1 MTPTQDTGGPAGDA
15 LGTADRA
22 GGDGADGAGR
32 AGGHAGGHGDRRTDG
47 PAAGSAGGPAEGPAE
62 PAEDQAGH
70 PAEQEAEARA
80 EDHAEL
86 EAELHAGF
94 LAEAVH
100 WLRGLLGP
108 ADRAGTGVHRIL
120 DIGSGPGVAS
130 RALADAF
137 PEARVVAVDRS
148 AAMLA
153 RAGAL
158 AAEHGLAD
166 RITTRRAER
175 PEEFARSGP
184 VDLIWTGNVCRHLGD
199 QQAALRSMAAALR
212 PGGLLAV
219 AERGLPPRFLP
230 RDIGIGRPG
239 LQARL
244 DAAAEEQVTARRS
257 RLPGATSVVEDWPCM
272 LASAG
277 LVPAGTRT
285 FLIEFPAP
293 LDVPVRRHLH
303 ARLRE
308 LLADLGER
316 LDLVDRLTVEQLLD
330 GDACTGVLWR
340 PDAFYLTAVTVHTA
354 RLCRPLADR

>member
-1 MTPTQDTGGPAGDA
+1 MTPIQGTGGLAGDA
-15 LGTADRA
+15 LGA
-22 GGDGADGAGR
+22 GPGPEPERGRGPAREAGPDTGR
-32 AGGHAGGHGDRRTDG
+32 DPGRDPGPDAGTHAG
-47 PAAGSAGGPAEGPAE
+47 PEAE
-62 PAEDQAGH
+62 H
-70 PAEQEAEARA
+70 PAEQEAEHAA
-80 EDHAEL
+80 EQ

-94 LAEAVH
+94 LAEAAH
-100 WLRGLLGP
+100 WMHGLFGP
-108 ADRAGTGVHRIL
+108 ADRATAAVRRIL
-120 DIGSGPGVAS
+120 DVGSGPGVAS
-130 RALADAF
+130 HALADAF
-137 PEARVVAVDRS
+137 PEAHVVAVDRS
-148 AAMLA
+148 AALLA
-153 RAGAL
+153 RAEAR
-158 AAEHGLAD
+158 AAEHGLAG
-166 RITTRRAER
+166 RISTRRADR

-199 QQAALRSMAAALR
+199 QQAALRSLASALR

-244 DAAAEEQVTARRS
+244 DAAVEEQVTARRS
-257 RLPGATSVVEDWPCM
+257 RLPGATSVVEDWPCL

-293 LDVPVRRHLH
+293 LDLPVRRHLH
-303 ARLRE
+303 TRLHR
-308 LLADLGER
+308 LLADLGDR

-354 RLCRPLADR
+354 RLCRPRAAD

>member
-1 MTPTQDTGGPAGDA
+1 MTPTQDTGGLAGDA
-15 LGTADRA
+15 LGST
-22 GGDGADGAGR
+22 
-32 AGGHAGGHGDRRTDG
+32 
-47 PAAGSAGGPAEGPAE
+47 
-62 PAEDQAGH
+62 AEDLAEDPTGQEADD
-70 PAEQEAEARA
+70 PAEQ
-80 EDHAEL
+80 

-108 ADRAGTGVHRIL
+108 ADRAATAVHRIL
-120 DIGSGPGVAS
+120 DLGSGPGVAS
-130 RALADAF
+130 RALAEAF

-153 RAGAL
+153 RARSL

-166 RITTRRAER
+166 RISTRRAER

-303 ARLRE
+303 TRLRE
-308 LLADLGER
+308 LLADLGDR

-354 RLCRPLADR
+354 RLCRPVAAH

>member
-1 MTPTQDTGGPAGDA
+1 MTPTQRTGGLDGEGPGAGPDPRPRTRQEP
-15 LGTADRA
+15 GVRA
-22 GGDGADGAGR
+22 GR
-32 AGGHAGGHGDRRTDG
+32 
-47 PAAGSAGGPAEGPAE
+47 SAGHTPGPETGLAPEPEADPDADPDAELE
-62 PAEDQAGH
+62 
-70 PAEQEAEARA
+70 
-80 EDHAEL
+80 AEL

-94 LAEAVH
+94 LAEAAR
-100 WLRGLLGP
+100 WLHGLFGP
-108 ADRAGTGVHRIL
+108 EDRATAAVGRIL
-120 DIGSGPGVAS
+120 DVGSGPGVAS
-130 RALADAF
+130 RALADVF
-137 PEARVVAVDRS
+137 PRAQVVAVDRS
-148 AAMLA
+148 AALLA
-153 RAGAL
+153 RAEAR
-158 AAEHGLAD
+158 AAEHGLAG

-199 QQAALRSMAAALR
+199 QQAAVRSLASALR

-244 DAAAEEQVTARRS
+244 DAAVEEQVTARRS
-257 RLPGATSVVEDWPCM
+257 RLPGATSVVEDWPCL

-277 LVPAGTRT
+277 LVPAGSRT

-303 ARLRE
+303 TRLNG
-308 LLADLGER
+308 LLTDLGER

-330 GDACTGVLWR
+330 GDSCTGVLWR

-354 RLCRPLADR
+354 RLCRPLAPSRTDS

>member
-1 MTPTQDTGGPAGDA
+1 MTPTHGTGGLAGDA
-15 LGTADRA
+15 LGAADE
-22 GGDGADGAGR
+22 
-32 AGGHAGGHGDRRTDG
+32 
-47 PAAGSAGGPAEGPAE
+47 PAGGPGAEYE
-62 PAEDQAGH
+62 AEDRAEH
-70 PAEQEAEARA
+70 PAEQ
-80 EDHAEL
+80 

-94 LAEAVH
+94 LAEAAH
-100 WLRGLLGP
+100 WLHGLFGP
-108 ADRAGTGVHRIL
+108 ADRATAAVRRIL
-120 DIGSGPGVAS
+120 DVGSGPGTAS
-130 RALADAF
+130 RALAEAF
-137 PEARVVAVDRS
+137 PQARVLAVDRS
-148 AAMLA
+148 AALLA
-153 RAGAL
+153 RAEAR

-166 RITTRRAER
+166 RITTQRAER

-199 QQAALRSMAAALR
+199 QQAALRSLASALR

-244 DAAAEEQVTARRS
+244 DAAVEEQVTARRS
-257 RLPGATSVVEDWPCM
+257 RLPGATSVVEDWPCL

-303 ARLRE
+303 TRLHG
-308 LLADLGER
+308 LLADVGER

-354 RLCRPLADR
+354 RLCRPLESA

>member
-1 MTPTQDTGGPAGDA
+1 MTPTQRTGGLDGEAPGAGPDSEPRA
-15 LGTADRA
+15 GHELGTQA
-22 GGDGADGAGR
+22 GPGAGHTPEPE
-32 AGGHAGGHGDRRTDG
+32 AGLAPEPEVELD
-47 PAAGSAGGPAEGPAE
+47 AEL
-62 PAEDQAGH
+62 D
-70 PAEQEAEARA
+70 
-80 EDHAEL
+80 AEL

-94 LAEAVH
+94 LAEAAH
-100 WLRGLLGP
+100 WLHGLFGP
-108 ADRAGTGVHRIL
+108 ADRATAAVGRIL
-120 DIGSGPGVAS
+120 DVGSGPGVAS

-137 PEARVVAVDRS
+137 PRARVVAGDR
-148 AAMLA
+148 AAARLA
-153 RAGAL
+153 RAGAR
-158 AAEHGLAD
+158 AAEHGLAG
-166 RITTRRAER
+166 RITTQRAER

-199 QQAALRSMAAALR
+199 QQAAVRSLASALR

-244 DAAAEEQVTARRS
+244 DAAVEEQVTARRS
-257 RLPGATSVVEDWPCM
+257 RLPGATSVVEDWPCL

-277 LVPAGTRT
+277 LVPAGSRT

-293 LDVPVRRHLH
+293 LDVPARRHLH
-303 ARLRE
+303 TRLHG
-308 LLADLGER
+308 LLTDLGER

-330 GDACTGVLWR
+330 GDSCTGVLWR

-354 RLCRPLADR
+354 RLCRPLATSRSGS